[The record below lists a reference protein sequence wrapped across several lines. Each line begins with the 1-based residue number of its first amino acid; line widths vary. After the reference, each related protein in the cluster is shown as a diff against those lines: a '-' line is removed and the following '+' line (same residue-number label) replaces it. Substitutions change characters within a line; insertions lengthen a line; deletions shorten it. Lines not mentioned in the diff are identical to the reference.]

1 MAAKGAVTVRY
12 VLYILVAFLF
22 SFAWILIPA
31 GWGFLLLAAAIVLLL
46 WRIYAIVKAA
56 VKDALREYDKEKAE
70 ANGQK

>member
-1 MAAKGAVTVRY
+1 MRY

-22 SFAWILIPA
+22 SVGLFLFPTQWV
-31 GWGFLLLAAAIVLLL
+31 FLLLAAAFVLLL
-46 WRIYAIVKAA
+46 WGIYAIVKVA

>member
-1 MAAKGAVTVRY
+1 MRY
-12 VLYILVAFLF
+12 VLYILVAFLI

-46 WRIYAIVKAA
+46 WGIYAIVKAA

>member
-1 MAAKGAVTVRY
+1 MRY

-46 WRIYAIVKAA
+46 WGIYAIVKAA
-56 VKDALREYDKEKAE
+56 VKDALLEYDEEKTK

>member
-1 MAAKGAVTVRY
+1 MVIVKF
-12 VLYILVAFLF
+12 VLYILVAFF
-22 SFAWILIPA
+22 ISFAWILIPA

-46 WRIYAIVKAA
+46 WGIYAIVKAA